1 MKTLRSKS
9 VTSYVP
15 PNIDDARTERTAAKP
30 FDMAGEH
37 RPPPHC
43 HNPMFLIAVGSVLDL
58 FFLQ

>member
-1 MKTLRSKS
+1 

-30 FDMAGEH
+30 FDMAGEYTL
-37 RPPPHC
+37 PSHC